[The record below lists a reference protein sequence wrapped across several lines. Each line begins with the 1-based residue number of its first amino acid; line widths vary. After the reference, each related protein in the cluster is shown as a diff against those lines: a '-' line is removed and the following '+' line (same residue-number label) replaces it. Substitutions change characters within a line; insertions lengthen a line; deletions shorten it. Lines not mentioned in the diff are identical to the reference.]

1 MKDDQPKATTPI
13 TATDVV
19 AMAAKSDVASA
30 TLTRHHSADHPDMKK
45 GS

>member
-13 TATDVV
+13 TAADVV
-19 AMAAKSDVASA
+19 AMAAKSDVAAA
-30 TLTRHHSADHPDMKK
+30 TLIRHHSADSSDTKK